1 MSLELNTIKVNPTGW
16 GPVGKLEKFTDIP
29 YAPFSKGDKIGKC
42 SDWNSNVR
50 NYQRQN
56 YGSNA
61 FNPFTFKLEDD
72 EDSFTLVDYTRVQN
86 KLKNKGKTYQKQ
98 FYQQNKRGGSNAG
111 GRGGRGGMRG
121 GRFGSNNKYWNDRRQ
136 RNRESSI
143 EIGSSWESKEEF
155 DLSTFKQ
162 YTVEQLPEPETIG
175 TYGQVK
181 YYNKVYDRINA
192 KNEKK
197 LQKTE
202 NSVPLIPTS
211 DDKVIRSEYMNGN
224 VYATDSILA
233 VLMSAQKS
241 VYSWDIVVQKVG
253 ARLFFELRPGTSEHL
268 TVNENLTAHH
278 QDDKD
283 PINTTSSLSQEA
295 TQVNLN
301 YWQQVL
307 SQNVEPFKFDN
318 ELPEGDEFENCV
330 DVGYAYKKWDL
341 GDDIV
346 VLARTEID
354 GVVEG
359 LPGQPPKFISIKAIN
374 EHDSNRFGIEF
385 RKKLDSQRAA
395 ILATEIKNNSTKF
408 AKWSIQS
415 TLAGCEMLNLGFVSR
430 DSIRDNNNHVILG
443 TQFYPV
449 ADLNKQNGVDMKNCW
464 GILKHIAQTC
474 MKLANGKYLLHRDPN
489 RNVINLY
496 SVPENAFDQIEEET
510 QEEEEEEQSKGWV
523 EESRE

>member
-1 MSLELNTIKVNPTGW
+1 MSLELPNVKSNPSGW
-16 GPVGKLEKFTDIP
+16 GPITKLEKFTDIP

-56 YGSNA
+56 YGSNV

-72 EDSFTLVDYTRVQN
+72 EDSFKLVDYTRVSA

-98 FYQQNKRGGSNAG
+98 FYQQSKRGGSSNRGAAR
-111 GRGGRGGMRG
+111 GRGGRYA
-121 GRFGSNNKYWNDRRQ
+121 NKYWNDRRQ

-155 DLSTFKQ
+155 DLQTFKQ
-162 YTVEQLPEPETIG
+162 YTLENLPESETIG
-175 TYGQVK
+175 TYGKVK
-181 YYNKVYDRINA
+181 YYNRVYDRINT

-197 LQKTE
+197 LQKSE
-202 NSVPLIPTS
+202 VNVPLIPTS

-233 VLMSAQKS
+233 ILMSAQKS
-241 VYSWDIVVQKVG
+241 VFSWDIVVQKVG
-253 ARLFFELRPGTSEHL
+253 ARLFFELRPGTSEQL
-268 TVNENLTAHH
+268 TVNENVSSH
-278 QDDKD
+278 QDEKD
-283 PINTTSSLSQEA
+283 PINTSASLSSEA
-295 TQVNLN
+295 TQINLN

-307 SQNVEPFKFDN
+307 SSDAEPVALDN
-318 ELPEGDEFENCV
+318 ELPEGEEFENTV

-354 GVVEG
+354 AAIEDASGE
-359 LPGQPPKFISIKAIN
+359 PKFISIKAIN

-385 RKKLDSQRAA
+385 RKKLDTQRAA

-415 TLAGCEMLNLGFVSR
+415 TLAGCEMMNLGFVSR
-430 DSIRDNNNHVILG
+430 DSVRDNNNHVILG

-464 GILKHIAQTC
+464 GIIKHIAQTC

-489 RNVINLY
+489 RNVITLY

-510 QEEEEEEQSKGWV
+510 EEEEEEEQSKGWV
-523 EESRE
+523 DESRE